1 MGNLGNTD
9 DMSHEITHRVIAT
22 NGVNLQV
29 TESGDPKGPC
39 VILSHGFPESAHSWR
54 HQMGFL
60 ADAGFHVLA
69 PDQRGYGF
77 SSSPKN
83 VTDYGIENLTGDL
96 VGLLDATGHDDATFV
111 GHDWGS
117 LVVWEAGRLHP
128 SRVNAICGVS
138 VPFTPWPMKPTE
150 LFKMMFTDRF
160 FYMLYFQEVGPA
172 ESELEADIRNTMHQ
186 FLWAASGAMYKPG
199 PTDFSELPPMQGSG
213 FLDMFKDVP
222 AHLPTWLMQDD
233 LDHYVKQFTNS
244 GFFGPVSWYRNLD
257 ANYEVL
263 KDIPV
268 ERISMPTFFI
278 GGDKDA
284 VIAPRLDTLDA
295 VNGLTPNYKGSV
307 IIPGAGHWTQQEMP
321 DEFNAALMG
330 FLQTL

>member
-1 MGNLGNTD
+1 
-9 DMSHEITHRVIAT
+9 MSHEITHRVIAT

-39 VILSHGFPESAHSWR
+39 VILSHGFPESAYSWR

-128 SRVNAICGVS
+128 SRVSAICGVS

-172 ESELEADIRNTMHQ
+172 ESELEADIRNTMHK
-186 FLWAASGAMYKPG
+186 FLWAISGAMYKPG
-199 PTDFSELPPMQGSG
+199 PTDFSELPPMEGSG

-222 AHLPTWLMQDD
+222 AHLPTWLTQDD

-263 KDIPV
+263 KDIPI